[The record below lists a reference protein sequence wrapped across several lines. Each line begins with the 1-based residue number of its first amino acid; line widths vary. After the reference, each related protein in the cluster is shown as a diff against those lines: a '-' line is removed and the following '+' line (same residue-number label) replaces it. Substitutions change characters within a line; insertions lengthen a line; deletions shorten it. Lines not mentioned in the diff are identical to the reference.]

1 MFLIIDGNSLA
12 YTCFFI
18 TSPKAIANLKTEE
31 ERQFYYEYLKKSP
44 NGDYVGAIESFVS
57 YLLDFIEDTSLNIK
71 EIAICFDESRL
82 STFRKKQY
90 PAYKEQRG
98 QKPEPLLEQMAL
110 LKKILKE
117 CGIKVYEH
125 PLYEADDIAGSIA
138 THFAN
143 EENICILTK
152 DKDYL
157 QLINDKVHIWMMKDR
172 NDVGRLSDTYGRNL
186 CIRDNIFEYTSE
198 VVKGEYGITPKQVIA
213 WKAISGDPSDN
224 IPGVKGVSD
233 KTIIPLLNQYGSL
246 LELYKEMQRYKRN
259 ERLDFLAKKWKDEL
273 NIKPS
278 SVEKLWDG
286 RLDAAFFFK
295 LVTIKTNIPVLINK
309 DDFNV
314 KNIDF
319 NKLKDVMIEIG
330 LDDVADDI
338 SMHFQLNK
346 DDERC
351 FTNRVSKDNER

>member
-1 MFLIIDGNSLA
+1 MFLVIDGNSLI
-12 YTCFFI
+12 YTCFFK

-44 NGDYVGAIESFVS
+44 NGEYVGAIEAFVD

-71 EIAICFDESRL
+71 EITICFDESRL
-82 STFRKKQY
+82 STFRKQQY
-90 PAYKEQRG
+90 PPYKEQRG
-98 QKPEPLLEQMAL
+98 QKPEPLLEQMVS

-117 CGIKVYEH
+117 CGFKVYEH

-143 EENICILTK
+143 EENVRILTK

-157 QLINDKVHIWMMKDR
+157 QLINDKIHIWMMKDR
-172 NDVGRLSDTYGRNL
+172 NEVGRLSDIYGRNL

-259 ERLDFLAKKWKDEL
+259 ERLDALAKKWKDEL
-273 NIKPS
+273 NIKSS

-286 RLDAAFFFK
+286 RLDAAFFQK
-295 LVTIKTNIPVLINK
+295 LVTIKTNIPVNVSKEI
-309 DDFNV
+309 FEV

-319 NKLKDVMIEIG
+319 KKLQKTMENLGLEDVV
-330 LDDVADDI
+330 DNI
-338 SMHFQLNK
+338 SMHFHFSNDL
-346 DDERC
+346 ER
-351 FTNRVSKDNER
+351 